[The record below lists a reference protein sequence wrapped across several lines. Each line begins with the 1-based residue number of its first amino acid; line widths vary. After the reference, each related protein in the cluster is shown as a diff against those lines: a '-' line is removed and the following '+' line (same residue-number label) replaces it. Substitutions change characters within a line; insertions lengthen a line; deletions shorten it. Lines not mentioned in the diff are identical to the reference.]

1 MLPHTRLRN
10 KLMVSFGFVLFLL
23 AFVYHPALADGIV
36 IPDPPP
42 WPDPVPLE
50 DTWLTIRYHR
60 VSVEINNQVAV
71 TRVEQEFVNEHDW
84 EAEGT
89 YIFPIPENSSISKFV
104 MWVDGVP
111 IEGNILPAEQARK
124 IYEDIV
130 RERRDPALLEYI
142 GRDAVQARIFPIP
155 PGGARKIELEYSQV
169 LSADNGLVRYS
180 YPLNTEKFSAQPLE
194 DCSVNIVLE
203 SDQPL
208 QSVYSPTYQDRI
220 YIQRDGNY
228 RVTVGYEEGYVL
240 PDQDFD
246 LIYTFSQ
253 EEIGLQLM
261 TYPDPRGTGGL
272 GQEGYFLLMAAP
284 TVTADRVVPRDVV
297 LVLDTSGS
305 MDGEKLKQ
313 AKEASKYVMNHLNEE
328 DRFNIIAFS
337 TGISHFGLGLQGVS
351 KVPEAV
357 AWIDRMEALGGT
369 NINLALLEA
378 LSIRSDQGESES
390 GRPLVLLFLTDGL
403 PTEGITEIDQIIAN
417 VRATTTS
424 SVRLF
429 AFGVGDDV
437 NTLLLDTLAGDNRGL
452 SSYVRPQE
460 RIDEEVSALFAKI
473 KTPVLTDLVL
483 DFGGILVE
491 EIYPPVLPDLFS
503 GTQLLITGR
512 YRLPVGSSGKTKIE
526 LSGSVNAERK
536 AYIYETD
543 FSPREEFGNSA
554 STIPRLWATRKIGY
568 LLSQIRLM
576 GENKEWVDAI
586 IQLSVQYG
594 IITPYTSFLI
604 EEHDIFSGEGLDEAA
619 RDLVE
624 EYSGPAVGAEAVN
637 KADAESSMRS
647 AESYYQ
653 PEITGGDFSQEGNQ
667 PIVKYIE
674 DKTFLRQNGIW
685 IDTAY
690 EDDSRDTVKI
700 GFGSEVYFDLLN
712 NRPSWGKYLALGECL
727 IFLDGDT
734 VYEIVEGEGELK
746 SLPSQLSQPEEEAQ
760 IKKLEEPRELPGS
773 NSFCT
778 APLILGLAVLGFGI
792 RRER

>member
-1 MLPHTRLRN
+1 MVPHTRLRN
-10 KLMVSFGFVLFLL
+10 KLLVSFGFVLFLL

-208 QSVYSPTYQDRI
+208 QSVYSPTHQDRI

-253 EEIGLQLM
+253 DEIGLQLM
-261 TYPDPRGTGGL
+261 TYPDPQGTGGL

-337 TGISHFGLGLQGVS
+337 TGINHFGLGLQGVS

-437 NTLLLDTLAGDNRGL
+437 NTLLLDTLTGDNRGI

-473 KTPVLTDLVL
+473 KTPVLTDLAL

-491 EIYPPVLPDLFS
+491 DIYPPVLPDLFS

-536 AYIYETD
+536 VYIYETD
-543 FSPREEFGNSA
+543 FSPREELGNSA

-619 RDLVE
+619 QDLVE

-653 PEITGGDFSQEGNQ
+653 PEITGGDFSKEGNQ

-712 NRPSWGKYLALGECL
+712 NRPSWGKYLALGERL

-734 VYEIVEGEGELK
+734 VYEIVEEEGELS

-760 IKKLEEPRELPGS
+760 IKKQEDPRELPGS

-778 APLILGLAVLGFGI
+778 APLILGLAVLGFGMSK
-792 RRER
+792 ER

>member
-1 MLPHTRLRN
+1 
-10 KLMVSFGFVLFLL
+10 MVSFGFVLILL

-142 GRDAVQARIFPIP
+142 GRDAIQARIFPIP

-203 SDQPL
+203 SNQPL
-208 QSVYSPTYQDRI
+208 HSVYSPTHQDRI

-253 EEIGLQLM
+253 DEIGLQLM
-261 TYPDPRGTGGL
+261 TYPDPQETGGL

-284 TVTADRVVPRDVV
+284 TVTADRVVPRDVI

-313 AKEASKYVMNHLNEE
+313 AKEASRYVMSHLNEE

-337 TGISHFGLGLQGVS
+337 TGINHFGFGLQGVS

-378 LSIRSDQGESES
+378 LSVRSDQGESES

-437 NTLLLDTLAGDNRGL
+437 NTLLLDTLTGDNRGL
-452 SSYVRPQE
+452 TSYVRPQE
-460 RIDEEVSALFAKI
+460 RIDEEVSAFFAKI
-473 KTPVLTDLVL
+473 KTPVLTDLIL

-512 YRLPVGSSGKTKIE
+512 YRLPVANSGKTKIE
-526 LSGSVNAERK
+526 LSGFVNTERK
-536 AYIYETD
+536 VYIYETN

-604 EEHDIFSGEGLDEAA
+604 EEHDIFSEEGLDEAA

-712 NRPSWGKYLALGECL
+712 SRPFWGKYLALGERL

-734 VYEIVEGEGELK
+734 AYEIVEGEGELK
-746 SLPSQLSQPEEEAQ
+746 SLPSQLSQPEEEVQ
-760 IKKLEEPRELPGS
+760 NKKQEEPRELPGF

-778 APLILGLAVLGFGI
+778 APLIFGLAVLGFGM
-792 RRER
+792 RKER

>member
-1 MLPHTRLRN
+1 MLPHTRLRI
-10 KLMVSFGFVLFLL
+10 KLMVSFGFVLILL

-142 GRDAVQARIFPIP
+142 GRDAIQARIFPIP

-203 SDQPL
+203 SNQPL
-208 QSVYSPTYQDRI
+208 HSVYSPTHQDRI

-253 EEIGLQLM
+253 DEIGLQLM
-261 TYPDPRGTGGL
+261 TYPDPQGTGGL

-284 TVTADRVVPRDVV
+284 TVTADRVVPRDVI

-313 AKEASKYVMNHLNEE
+313 AKEASKYVMNNLNEE

-337 TGISHFGLGLQGVS
+337 TGINHFGLGLQGVS

-378 LSIRSDQGESES
+378 LSVRSDQGESES

-437 NTLLLDTLAGDNRGL
+437 NTLLLDTLTGDNRGL
-452 SSYVRPQE
+452 TSYVRPQE
-460 RIDEEVSALFAKI
+460 RIDEEVSAFFAKI
-473 KTPVLTDLVL
+473 KTPVLTDLIL

-512 YRLPVGSSGKTKIE
+512 YRLPVANSGKTKIE
-526 LSGSVNAERK
+526 LSGFVNTERK
-536 AYIYETD
+536 VYIYETN

-604 EEHDIFSGEGLDEAA
+604 EEHDIFSEEGLDEAA

-712 NRPSWGKYLALGECL
+712 SRPFWGKYLALGERL

-734 VYEIVEGEGELK
+734 AYEIVEGEGELK
-746 SLPSQLSQPEEEAQ
+746 SLPSQLSQPEEEVQ
-760 IKKLEEPRELPGS
+760 NKKQEEPRELPGF

-778 APLILGLAVLGFGI
+778 APLIFGLAVLGFGM
-792 RRER
+792 RKER